1 MPEKQAQILLHFA
14 YFLRFAPSRA
24 MCGCPCACSPLLHTW
39 LKKLQP
45 SLQRAVGL
53 QQSHAYQ
60 SPKMLPSCLGPIRD
74 GEMAEKGR
82 KDSQSLWEDEKMLL
96 GISSMGN
103 SLQPMEMLSRWVEHK
118 AGGTAL
124 LYIELYDLF
133 RNTLFLVQPT
143 LCS

>member
-1 MPEKQAQILLHFA
+1 MSLCLQSSLAHLAEKAPAQLEA
-14 YFLRFAPSRA
+14 NA
-24 MCGCPCACSPLLHTW
+24 M
-39 LKKLQP
+39 
-45 SLQRAVGL
+45 GL
-53 QQSHAYQ
+53 QQSHTYQ
-60 SPKMLPSCLGPIRD
+60 SPKWLPSCLGHIRD

-82 KDSQSLWEDEKMLL
+82 EDSQSLWEDEKMLL

-118 AGGTAL
+118 PGGTAL
-124 LYIELYDLF
+124 LYLGLYDLF